1 MSDIQIA
8 SRYAKSIFELAS
20 EKGVLEETAAD
31 FKLIQQVCSQNR
43 DFVVMLENKII
54 GIDKKWEIIKS
65 IFAGKISDLTVTF
78 LNVVTSKNREEHIQA
93 ISAAFET
100 QYNEAN
106 GVVKAQLITT
116 VPLEASQI
124 SQFEAFA
131 LKESSA
137 KAVQLETAVD
147 DALIGGYVL
156 RIGDQ
161 LIDNSVKSRLAKLR
175 QSLLA
180 KV

>member
-1 MSDIQIA
+1 MSDIQVA

-20 EKGVLEETAAD
+20 EKGVLEATAAD

-43 DFVVMLENKII
+43 DFVVMLENPII
-54 GIDKKWEIIKS
+54 GIDKKWGIIKS
-65 IFAGKISDLTVTF
+65 IFEGKISELAMTF
-78 LNVVTSKNREEHIQA
+78 LNVVTSKNREEHIQS
-93 ISAAFET
+93 ISAAFEE

-106 GVVKAQLITT
+106 GVVKAQLTTT
-116 VPLEASQI
+116 VALEASQLT
-124 SQFEAFA
+124 QFEAFA
-131 LKESSA
+131 LKESKA
-137 KAVQLETAVD
+137 KSVQLETAVD
-147 DALIGGYVL
+147 DALIGGYIL